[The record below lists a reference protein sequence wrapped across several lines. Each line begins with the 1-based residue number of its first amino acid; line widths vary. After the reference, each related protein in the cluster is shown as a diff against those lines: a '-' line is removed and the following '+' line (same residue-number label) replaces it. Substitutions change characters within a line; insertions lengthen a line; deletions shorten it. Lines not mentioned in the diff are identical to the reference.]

1 MSPQSRARTR
11 RGDIWPSLEDQ
22 LERARARPDSRLAK
36 LIRDNQD
43 FNMLAPEEAHDR
55 LPFPPWLRV
64 QWRKSHPELDFS
76 GPRVGYPLLL
86 ERVLEWLVT
95 HQDEIKD

>member
-1 MSPQSRARTR
+1 
-11 RGDIWPSLEDQ
+11 
-22 LERARARPDSRLAK
+22 
-36 LIRDNQD
+36 
-43 FNMLAPEEAHDR
+43 MLAPEEAHDR
-55 LPFPPWLRV
+55 LPFRPWLRV
-64 QWRKSHPELDFS
+64 QWRNSYPELDFFS